1 MPKNM
6 AIKPPIMLSLASWT
20 ANTRSGMLEK
30 TVFAFDKSFKPPDEE
45 ADATDE
51 GVDPLKLWPQ
61 VVGKQHPCQDS
72 TKTLMVEF
80 MEEVPAIQSQRV
92 NSHLRLQ

>member
-1 MPKNM
+1 M
-6 AIKPPIMLSLASWT
+6 
-20 ANTRSGMLEK
+20 
-30 TVFAFDKSFKPPDEE
+30 FAFDKSLKAPDEE
-45 ADATDE
+45 ADPTDE
-51 GVDPLKLWPQ
+51 RVDPFKLWPQ

-92 NSHLRLQ
+92 SSHLRLQ